1 LAFILLL
8 LVIVRDLDPESI
20 ALPPDEAN
28 SPLVVD
34 PNAVLAL
41 AVTREFL
48 EMVSRRNIQVCQGI
62 RCIQNPKPD
71 VGPAL
76 DIMGQA
82 TTELPVKDFF

>member
-1 LAFILLL
+1 ML
-8 LVIVRDLDPESI
+8 LVIVGDLDLESI

-41 AVTREFL
+41 AVTQKFL
-48 EMVSRRNIQVCQGI
+48 EVVSRRNIQVSQGI
-62 RCIQNPKPD
+62 RRIQNPEFD

-76 DIMGQA
+76 DVTRKAA
-82 TTELPVKDFF
+82 TWLPVKDFF